1 MKLIVGL
8 GNPGPRYFATRHN
21 VGRRIVE
28 SFAHEHGIP
37 LAEDLFLGR
46 YGVGRAVDHDVAL
59 LLPDTFMNASGRAVA
74 AAVAGLPSVDPAR
87 DLIVAFDDLDLPSC
101 KIRLRK
107 KGGGGGHRG
116 MQDIIESLESRDF
129 ARLRFGIG
137 RPGAESS
144 VTEHVLSRFDPDKE
158 REEQGLGRAIAVA
171 VRALEAIIRDGVEI
185 AMNAHNR
192 DEDAPGLG

>member
-28 SFAHEHGIP
+28 SFAHEHGIA
-37 LAEDLFLGR
+37 LTEDRFLGR
-46 YGVGRAVDHDVAL
+46 FGTGCAIDQDVAL

-74 AAVAGLPSVDPAR
+74 EAVSELPRLDPAT
-87 DLIVAFDDLDLPSC
+87 DLIVAFDDLDLPTGR
-101 KIRLRK
+101 IRLRK

-116 MQDIIESLESRDF
+116 MQDIIEFLDRRDF

-137 RPGAESS
+137 RPRPDSS
-144 VTEHVLSRFDPDKE
+144 VIEHVLSGFDPE
-158 REEQGLGRAIAVA
+158 QSRELGRALAIA
-171 VRALEAIIRDGVEI
+171 VRALEAMLRDGVEI
-185 AMNAHNR
+185 AMNSYNR
-192 DEDAPGLG
+192 DE